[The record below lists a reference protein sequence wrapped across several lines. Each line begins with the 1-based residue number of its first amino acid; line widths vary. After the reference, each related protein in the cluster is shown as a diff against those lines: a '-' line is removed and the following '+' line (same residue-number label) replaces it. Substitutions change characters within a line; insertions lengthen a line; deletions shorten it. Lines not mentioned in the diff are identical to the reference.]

1 MCEMSGPPRLTQK
14 PLTIDPKAWR
24 IKAWRIKARQMTL
37 RRNLV
42 PLIVCVA
49 IIVLRYAFGYL
60 YGRYPEL
67 LADRNYA
74 LALIAGGTLL
84 GGIMFGRCAR
94 LGQCYWQA
102 TSERAAEA

>member
-67 LADRNYA
+67 LADRN
-74 LALIAGGTLL
+74 LPLSTRRSFTRGTPRGL
-84 GGIMFGRCAR
+84 FGRIG
-94 LGQCYWQA
+94 LM
-102 TSERAAEA
+102 AAHSNSLNS